1 MILAI
6 LQARTSS
13 SRLPGKVLKPIL
25 GKEMLLRQ
33 IERIQYSNM
42 IDKLVV
48 ATSINASDDAI
59 EKMCQDNNI
68 KVFRG
73 DLNNVLDRFCQCA
86 RQYNPKYVV
95 RLTGDCPLADWQ
107 VIDQTIQYYI
117 KGKYDYVNNR
127 SKPAFPDGL
136 DVEVISYSAL
146 KSACDNAVLPLEKEH
161 VTLYVRHR
169 KDKFKLG
176 YYYSAKDLSHMRW
189 TVDEPEDFILVEKIY
204 KNLYKN
210 NPKFLMKD
218 VLELLNNEPELL
230 KINSHIGTSEGL
242 KKSLKEDEE
251 FIKMNYKKSE
261 QLLDRALKSI
271 PLASQTFSKSLTTYP
286 RGVSPFFI
294 EKGKGSKVWDVDGNE
309 YIDFVNSL
317 AAVTLGYC
325 DEDVDKAV
333 QKQMKNGVTFSL
345 PHRLEMEVAEKLID
359 IIPCAEKVRFAKNG
373 TDATSASIRIAR
385 AYTGKKHIAVCGYHG
400 WQDWYI
406 GSTTRDL
413 GVPKAVKDLTH
424 KYEYNNIESLEKIF
438 QEQELACVIMEPM
451 NVLYPKDG
459 FLEKVKKLT
468 HENNALLIFDETVT
482 GFRYSLGG
490 AQELFRITPDLAT
503 FGKGMA
509 NGYPLSAIVGSNEIM
524 QKVEDIFFSG
534 TFGGETLSLAAANA
548 VIDKHKNHNV
558 IGHFVK
564 IGKYLMKQL
573 QELLD
578 EKDLNDIFIVSGHPS
593 WSFLQIKQQERYTT
607 FEIKTLFLQE
617 VFKRGILTLGSHN
630 ISFSHTKEDIDKLIV
645 VYTEVLPMVKQ
656 HIDNQTLLENIQAK
670 VLESLFKVR

>member
-1 MILAI
+1 
-6 LQARTSS
+6 
-13 SRLPGKVLKPIL
+13 
-25 GKEMLLRQ
+25 
-33 IERIQYSNM
+33 
-42 IDKLVV
+42 
-48 ATSINASDDAI
+48 
-59 EKMCQDNNI
+59 
-68 KVFRG
+68 
-73 DLNNVLDRFCQCA
+73 
-86 RQYNPKYVV
+86 
-95 RLTGDCPLADWQ
+95 
-107 VIDQTIQYYI
+107 
-117 KGKYDYVNNR
+117 
-127 SKPAFPDGL
+127 
-136 DVEVISYSAL
+136 
-146 KSACDNAVLPLEKEH
+146 
-161 VTLYVRHR
+161 
-169 KDKFKLG
+169 
-176 YYYSAKDLSHMRW
+176 
-189 TVDEPEDFILVEKIY
+189 
-204 KNLYKN
+204 
-210 NPKFLMKD
+210 
-218 VLELLNNEPELL
+218 
-230 KINSHIGTSEGL
+230 
-242 KKSLKEDEE
+242 
-251 FIKMNYKKSE
+251 MNYKKSE

-325 DEDVDKAV
+325 DEDVDKTV
-333 QKQMKNGVTFSL
+333 QKQMQNGVTFSL

-385 AYTGKKHIAVCGYHG
+385 AYTGKEHIAVCGYHG

-413 GVPKAVKDLTH
+413 GVPKAVKELTH
-424 KYEYNNIESLEKIF
+424 KFEYNNIESLEKIF

-451 NVLYPKDG
+451 NVSYPKDG

-509 NGYPLSAIVGSNEIM
+509 NGYPLSAVVGSNEIM

-548 VIDKHKNHNV
+548 VIDKYKKDNV
-558 IGHFVK
+558 PEHLNDLGN
-564 IGKYLMKQL
+564 YLLRKLNQL
-573 QELLD
+573 IINEGLD
-578 EKDLNDIFIVSGHPS
+578 EIFWTSGHPA
-593 WSFLQIKQQERYTT
+593 WSFLQVKAQDGYTS

-617 VFKRGILTLGSHN
+617 MFKRGVLILSSHN
-630 ISFSHTKEDIDKLIV
+630 LNFSHSEEDIDKLIL
-645 VYTEVLPMVKQ
+645 VYSEVLPLIKQ
-656 HIDNQTLLENIQAK
+656 SIDDDNLIEQLNCKPLQP
-670 VLESLFKVR
+670 LFQVR